1 LVEIKGEK
9 KVRLEEIWKL
19 HKEGKSTREITDWMN
34 GKYQTTLRSKKPYY
48 PSLVYE
54 TIKKYRKRLE
64 RLNNHFHSYEYVDF
78 VRIEEV
84 LKWERPPGNLCNRNY
99 WS

>member
-1 LVEIKGEK
+1 MVEIKGDR

-19 HKEGKSTREITDWMN
+19 HKEEKSTREITDWMN
-34 GKYQTTLRSKKPYY
+34 RKYLTTLRSMKPYY
-48 PSLVYE
+48 PSLIYE

-64 RLNNHFHSYEYVDF
+64 RLNDHFHSYEYVDL

-84 LKWERPPGNLCNRNY
+84 FKWERPPENLRTL
-99 WS
+99 

>member
-1 LVEIKGEK
+1 MLEIKGEK

-34 GKYQTTLRSKKPYY
+34 EKYLTTLRSKKPYY
-48 PSLVYE
+48 PSLIYK

-64 RLNNHFHSYEYVDF
+64 RLNDHFQSYEYVDL

-84 LKWERPPGNLCNRNY
+84 LKWERLPENLRIH
-99 WS
+99 